1 MKYAFFEGQIVPFE
15 EAKISVLTHAFNY
28 GTGIFEGV
36 RGYWNEKQKQL
47 FLLKVPEHYERLKDS
62 AKIMN
67 IRIQQSVEALTELT
81 IELARRNA
89 YREDIYIRPLA
100 YKSSRQIGVRLHNL
114 EDDLTIFVTP
124 FGDYLDTSIGI
135 KCCVSSWKR
144 LDDNMIPARGKI
156 TGSYVNSAFIKS
168 EAMMNGFDEG
178 IVLNH
183 EGHVAEGS
191 AENLFIVRDSRIIT
205 PPASDD
211 ILEGI
216 TRNTLMKL
224 AQDDLGVEVIERSL
238 DRTELY
244 IADEVF
250 LCGTGAQVSPVV
262 EIDKRA
268 VGDGKVGPITKKLSD
283 LYFKAVRGENPK
295 YSSWLIPVY

>member
-1 MKYAFFEGQIVPFE
+1 MKYAFFEGRIVPFE

-28 GTGIFEGV
+28 GTGVFEGV

-47 FLLKVPEHYERLKDS
+47 YLLKVPEHYERLKDS
-62 AKIMN
+62 TKIMN
-67 IRIQQSVEALTELT
+67 IRIQQSVEDLTELT
-81 IELARRNA
+81 IELARQNA

-135 KCCVSSWKR
+135 KCCVSSWRR

-168 EAMMNGFDEG
+168 EAMLNGFDEG

-191 AENLFIVRDSRIIT
+191 AENLFLVRDGRILT

-216 TRNTLMKL
+216 TRNSLMKL
-224 AQDDLGVEVIERSL
+224 AQDDLGVEVVERSL